1 MKIIDT
7 RGQACPAP
15 LILTRRA
22 LKEAGKE
29 ESVKVL
35 TDSTTSLSNI
45 SRYLNDNG
53 ISFSIVEKNGIHEI
67 SISNSSVPSELPETG
82 DYCTPEIPHFTKGNF
97 VVAFSSDLM
106 GKGDDSLGSLLML
119 NFIKSLKDL
128 DSLPLKLLFY
138 NSGVKLGISGTETS
152 VHLTELQSMGVTLL
166 FCATCINHYKLNDE
180 IKLGTLSN
188 MFEIAQ
194 VMASAQKVLKP

>member
-22 LKEAGKE
+22 LKEAGKK

-45 SRYLNDNG
+45 SRYLTDNG
-53 ISFSIVEKNGIHEI
+53 ISFSVTEKNGIHEI
-67 SISNSSVPSELPETG
+67 SISNSSVPTELPVTD

-97 VVAFSSDLM
+97 VVAFSADLM
-106 GKGDDSLGSLLML
+106 GEGDDALGSLLML

-138 NSGVKLGISGTETS
+138 NSGVKLGITNTETS
-152 VHLTELQSMGVTLL
+152 THLAELESMGVTLL
-166 FCATCINHYKLNDE
+166 FCATCINHYKLNDA

-194 VMASAQKVLKP
+194 VMASAGKVLKP